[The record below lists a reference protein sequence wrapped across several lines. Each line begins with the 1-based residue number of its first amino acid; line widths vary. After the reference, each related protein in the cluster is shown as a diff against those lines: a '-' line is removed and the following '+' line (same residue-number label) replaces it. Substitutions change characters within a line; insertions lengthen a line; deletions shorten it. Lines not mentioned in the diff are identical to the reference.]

1 MQLRITGKNI
11 DLVAPARRHIE
22 RKMAKLGRHL
32 PNITTANLEI
42 TGEKT
47 RSAQGRFVAQVTVSS
62 DGTVMRGQEKG
73 DSLLTAGDRLTG
85 VMLGQIEHHKS
96 RLYKKGRGGSPAR
109 SGPGRDSAPQSSGG
123 VVKVK
128 RFAVKPM
135 LIEEAIDQ
143 MKALGHDFFLFFND
157 ATEEVNLLYRRRDG
171 NYGLI
176 EPEFG

>member
-11 DLVAPARRHIE
+11 ELAAPARRHIE

-73 DSLLTAGDRLTG
+73 DSLLTAVDRLTD

-96 RLYKKGRGGSPAR
+96 RLYNRGGLSDKGNPGQEEVPEA
-109 SGPGRDSAPQSSGG
+109 SGN